1 MAPPIGYYKSNP
13 TDYVLLYRQGQV
25 RRAGPGLAF
34 FYWAPTTSIASIPIS
49 TIDIPFILNEMTGN
63 FQAVTVQGQVTYR
76 IANPQQLAGLLNF
89 TVDPRTHA
97 RLSTDPERLPQRI
110 VNALQAHLHAE
121 LLRRSLEDT
130 LRQAAD
136 IAAAVMAQVKA
147 EVMLTAMGV
156 ECLTLVINAIKPTP
170 EMAKALEA
178 EYREG
183 LQQRADQAIY
193 TRRAVAVEQE
203 RRIKENELNTQVTL
217 EQKRQELVDLQGQNS
232 NRQSEYDAR
241 SNDIWLEPWRRTAPG
256 VLLGLA
262 FKLMGENA
270 QRIGTLTI
278 TPDMLTSFLDA
289 KANGGRAEPESGQP

>member
-1 MAPPIGYYKSNP
+1 MAPLIGYYKSNP
-13 TDYVLLYRQGQV
+13 TDYVLLFQQGQV
-25 RRAGPGLAF
+25 RRSGPGLAF
-34 FYWAPTTSIASIPIS
+34 FYWSPTSSIVSIPVS
-49 TIDIPFILNEMTGN
+49 TVDIPFILNEMTGN

-76 IANPQQLAGLLNF
+76 VANPGQLAGLLNF
-89 TVDPRTHA
+89 AVDPRTHA
-97 RLSTDPERLPQRI
+97 YLSTDPEKLPHRI
-110 VNALQAHLHAE
+110 VNALQTHLRAE
-121 LLRRSLEDT
+121 LLRRALEDT

-136 IAAAVMAQVKA
+136 IGTAVMAQIRA
-147 EVMLTAMGV
+147 EPVLAAMGV
-156 ECLTLVINAIKPTP
+156 ECLTLVINSIKPTP

-217 EQKRQELVDLQGQNS
+217 EQKRQELVDLAGQNS

-241 SNDIWLEPWRRTAPG
+241 SNDIWLEPWRRTSPG

-270 QRIGTLTI
+270 QHIGNLTI
-278 TPDMLTSFLDA
+278 TPEILTSLLD
-289 KANGGRAEPESGQP
+289 GRSGAGQAGRES